1 MKLESLA
8 SLFSRFAFQTPDY
21 QRGYAWEVQHV
32 RDFWDDL
39 ARIGLANPQHFAGTL
54 ILEMTPGQVPVVATV
69 VDGQQRLTTAVL
81 LLAAIAELWEM
92 RGRGESA
99 NELRA
104 RFLGTSTTPSFRYGA
119 THDSWPYLAL
129 NVFKDMSYVA
139 KAAEHDSAYTINLDN
154 ALIALRAW
162 LGDLPD
168 NKVEELVEKLSGKLL
183 FSVVEVDPR
192 DFNIHVAF
200 ESINHRGKQLTQL
213 ELLKNRLIYIA
224 TVLASPDH
232 VDKADADRK
241 KGHLRDNVNAA
252 WSDVYSWLGRE
263 GKTPLDEE
271 EFLRT
276 HSMIYFRVD
285 TGEQGWLEKLLFR
298 DRFAVAR
305 ALEGDLDFTELTNYL
320 NSLRLSALLWSHIKR
335 PRNMPK
341 EQVAWLERISHV
353 HKPLFDPV
361 ILAAYVRLL
370 EGNQAIAADLRRTE
384 EFDEQLVDV
393 LRQIERFNV
402 LVFLVSGR
410 RSHTSRKEFV
420 TIAHQLHNCLGPFER
435 PMSSALDYLGRY
447 IKACVFNYAEGD
459 GDKEAFQDPEF
470 EWNGWLDLEAFE
482 KQIKKLLRDEGGYYD
497 HEWTKVLLFEY
508 EDDLRTAHRGDAN
521 VKWQSVGS
529 ETIEHIYP
537 QNDSHW
543 LDLTRSLGH
552 GNKKAKINSYRHSLG
567 NLLLLSRAKN
577 SRLLNN
583 PYAGKDPEKA
593 KKPRF
598 AQGSFSETAVA
609 AKYNKWTAKSIENRG
624 KDLLR
629 FAERRWDFSFGDWDI
644 KDLKRL
650 LVLP

>member
-1 MKLESLA
+1 MKLEPLA
-8 SLFSRFAFQTPDY
+8 SLFSRFLFRTPDY
-21 QRGYAWEVQHV
+21 QRGYAWEEQHV

-39 ARIGLANPQHFAGTL
+39 SRIGLANPQHFAGTL
-54 ILEMTPGQVPVVATV
+54 ILETTPGQVPTVATV

-81 LLAAIAELWEM
+81 LLAAIAELWEK
-92 RGRGESA
+92 RGCCESA
-99 NELRA
+99 DDLRGQ
-104 RFLGTSTTPSFRYGA
+104 FLGTSIDPKFRYGK

-154 ALIALRAW
+154 ARTALRTW
-162 LGDLPD
+162 LADLPD
-168 NKVEELVEKLSGKLL
+168 DKVEELVEKLSGKLL
-183 FSVVEVDPR
+183 FSVVEVDPM

-224 TVLASPDH
+224 TVLASPDQA
-232 VDKADADRK
+232 DKDESDRQRSR
-241 KGHLRDNVNAA
+241 LRDDVNAA

-298 DRFAVAR
+298 DRFAVSR
-305 ALEGDLDFTELTNYL
+305 ALEGDLNFAELTIYL
-320 NSLRLSALLWSHIKR
+320 NSLRLSALLWSHIQR

-341 EQVAWLERISHV
+341 DQVTWLERISHV

-370 EGNQAIAADLRRTE
+370 EDNQTWAADLRRTE
-384 EFDEQLVDV
+384 GLDKHLVNV
-393 LRQIERFNV
+393 LQQIERFNV

-420 TIAHQLHNCLGPFER
+420 TIAHQLHNGLGPFGR
-435 PMSSALDYLGRY
+435 PMSSALDYLARY
-447 IKACVFNYAEGD
+447 VKACVFNYADGD
-459 GDKEAFQDPEF
+459 GDDEAFQDPEF
-470 EWNGWLDLEAFE
+470 AWKGWLDLEAFE

-508 EDDLRTAHRGDAN
+508 EDELRTTHRGDAN

-543 LDLTRSLGH
+543 LELTRSLGH

-593 KKPRF
+593 KRPRF

-609 AKYNKWTAKSIENRG
+609 AKYNKWTAKAIETRG
-624 KDLLR
+624 KELLQ
-629 FAERRWDFSFGDWDI
+629 FAERRWNFSFRDRGI